1 MQSRKK
7 AQMASRGY
15 YLLKDMETT
24 VRQACQAACSEV
36 MDSRREV
43 CCFTLSS
50 YSSFLELTANLQLV
64 AGVIPGQEGGVHGS
78 YSSPV
83 VQVGNVDKICAVAGM
98 LVTVCV
104 ENGSPSR

>member
-1 MQSRKK
+1 
-7 AQMASRGY
+7 MASRGY

-43 CCFTLSS
+43 CCFTLS
-50 YSSFLELTANLQLV
+50 YCSFLELTANLQLV
-64 AGVIPGQEGGVHGS
+64 AGVIPGQEGGVHHGS

-83 VQVGNVDKICAVAGM
+83 VQVGNVDKSVQWLECK
-98 LVTVCV
+98 
-104 ENGSPSR
+104 

>member
-15 YLLKDMETT
+15 YLLKDIETT
-24 VRQACQAACSEV
+24 VKQACQTACSEV

-43 CCFTLSS
+43 CCFTLS
-50 YSSFLELTANLQLV
+50 YSSFLGLTANLQLV

-83 VQVGNVDKICAVAGM
+83 VQVGNVDK
-98 LVTVCV
+98 CV
-104 ENGSPSR
+104 QWLECK